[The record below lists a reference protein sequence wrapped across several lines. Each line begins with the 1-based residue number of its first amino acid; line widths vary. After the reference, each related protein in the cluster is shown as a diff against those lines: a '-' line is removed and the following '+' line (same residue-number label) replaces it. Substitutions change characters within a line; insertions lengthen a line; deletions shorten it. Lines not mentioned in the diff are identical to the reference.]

1 MSDRLIIENLVKRY
15 TAHGPAAV
23 NDVSLEVAPGEIVA
37 LLGPSGCGKTT
48 TLRCVAGFERPT
60 AGRIVFQD
68 RLLADAARHVPP
80 EKRNIGFVFQDYALF
95 PHLDVA
101 DNVAFGIASRRRRR
115 LEAEQ
120 LLQRFE
126 LAELARRKPHELSGG
141 QQQRVAVARALAAAP
156 RLVLL
161 DEPFSNLDAR
171 LRQTARQ
178 QVRELLTS
186 RGTAAILVT
195 HDQEEA
201 CGFADRI
208 AVMSEGKIVQE
219 GAPCDVY
226 CVPQCSFVASFLGNA
241 NLLRVH
247 ADGGVGQSVLGKLAL
262 DRHAG
267 GERLVSLRPESLR
280 ISDNPIDG
288 VAGRVIG
295 REFLGA
301 VTRYRIRVAEQDLLV
316 VSHESS
322 ADRFDPNIGNEVYL
336 TTTHAA
342 VVLDEAL

>member
-1 MSDRLIIENLVKRY
+1 MSDQLIIEHLVKRY
-15 TAHGPAAV
+15 TATGPAAV
-23 NDVSLEVAPGEIVA
+23 HDVSLKVAPGEIVA

-48 TLRCVAGFERPT
+48 TLRCVAGFEQPT
-60 AGRIVFQD
+60 AGRIVFEE
-68 RLLADAARHVPP
+68 RLLADGKRHVPP
-80 EKRNIGFVFQDYALF
+80 EKRHIGFVFQDYALF

-101 DNVAFGIASRRRRR
+101 DNVAFGIPSRRQRRAQAHEL
-115 LEAEQ
+115 LE
-120 LLQRFE
+120 RFE
-126 LAELARRKPHELSGG
+126 LSALARRKPHELSGG

-208 AVMSEGKIVQE
+208 AVMSEGVIVQE
-219 GAPCDVY
+219 GSPRDVY
-226 CVPQCSFVASFLGNA
+226 RVPQCRFVANFLGDA
-241 NLLRVH
+241 NLMRVR
-247 ADGGVGQSVLGKLAL
+247 ADGRTGQSVLGKLPL
-262 DRHAG
+262 DRPAT

-280 ISDNPIDG
+280 ISGNPTDG
-288 VAGRVIG
+288 VAGRVIS

-301 VTRYRIRVAEQDLLV
+301 VTRYRIRVAEQELLV
-316 VSHESS
+316 VSPETA
-322 ADRFDPNIGNEVYL
+322 ADRFDPSSGTEVYV
-336 TTTHAA
+336 TTTSTA
-342 VVLDEAL
+342 VVLNESP